1 MKRWW
6 KQPVAG
12 DLVWCFPQDE
22 ELEPGPKPRPGL
34 PMTVRR
40 VVGTEDQFVVQ
51 VAYGTSQKVDS
62 LYSGEFAI
70 DRRDKVV
77 FKLSGL
83 SFPTKFNL
91 QNIVELPYN
100 DCWFSIPPQPRHGQ
114 NPKLGTLHP
123 SLMRRL
129 RAARDAANAKDS

>member
-12 DLVWCFPQDE
+12 DLVWCFFPQEE

-34 PMTVRR
+34 LMTVRR
-40 VVGTEDQFVVQ
+40 VVGTEDQFAVQ

-62 LYSGEFAI
+62 LYSGEFVI
-70 DRRDKVV
+70 DRRDKVA

-91 QNIVELPYN
+91 KNIVELPYN
-100 DCWFSIPPQPRHGQ
+100 ESWFSIPPQPRHGQ

-129 RAARDAANAKDS
+129 RAARDAAKDS